1 MVDVSSD
8 DPVDAQLRE
17 VESWFIK
24 RGVPHFVE
32 TENEGILDAPTRAL
46 PILLPAYLLLGLNAL
61 DLQGLTLA
69 ENLATAAV
77 VIVLLIATWA
87 IRNRVRGLPTFARP
101 TDIDRPELALFV
113 VGPAVPVLMFGQLT
127 DAVRTM
133 LQATLLLAIIYGW
146 SSYGLGP
153 LTRWA
158 ARRTGDQFAALIS
171 LVGRA
176 LPLLLLFNTFLFINA
191 EVWEVAGNLTGIA
204 FVIIVGTFFLL
215 GAIFALSRVPG
226 FIRSVSEFDSMAAI
240 EADLVGTPAADLPLP
255 GEGEATVSRLRF
267 RQKVNIALLVL
278 FGQALQ
284 ITLVVIALTA
294 FFVGF
299 GLLAI
304 SLATTSRW
312 MGIDDVHVLW
322 ETSLTG
328 RDLVLSEPLL
338 RVSIFLGMFSG
349 MYFTVLLTTDP
360 TYRDEFSADVGPTI
374 RQALAV
380 RLAYRTVLRARGELD
395 TPARRFPW
403 QRRRSS

>member
-1 MVDVSSD
+1 MADAPGSEPDVG
-8 DPVDAQLRE
+8 AQLRD
-17 VESWFIK
+17 VEEWFVV

-32 TENEGILDAPTRAL
+32 TEGEGILDAPTRAL
-46 PILLPAYLLLGLNAL
+46 PILVPAYLLLGLNAL
-61 DLQGLTLA
+61 NLNDWTLA

-77 VIVLLIATWA
+77 VIVLLIATWS
-87 IRNRVRGLPTFARP
+87 ISNRVRGFPAFARP

-113 VGPAVPVLMFGQLT
+113 IGPAVPVLMFGQVT
-127 DAVRTM
+127 DALITIG
-133 LQATLLLAIIYGW
+133 QATLLLAVIYLW

-158 ARRTGDQFAALIS
+158 AKRAGDQFAALLS

-204 FVIIVGTFFLL
+204 FVIVVVTFFLL
-215 GAIFALSRVPG
+215 GATFALSRVPG
-226 FIRSVSEFDSMAAI
+226 FIRSISEFNSWADV
-240 EADLVGTPAADLPLP
+240 ERDLVGTPAAELPLP
-255 GEGEATVSRLRF
+255 AGDDATMSPLRF

-284 ITLVVIALTA
+284 VTLVVLALIA

-299 GLLAI
+299 GLIAI
-304 SLATTSRW
+304 SLPTTSRW
-312 MGIDDVHVLW
+312 MGIDDVHILW
-322 ETSLTG
+322 DSTLGGRELLLT
-328 RDLVLSEPLL
+328 EPLL
-338 RVSIFLGMFSG
+338 RVSVFLGTFSG
-349 MYFTVLLTTDP
+349 MYFTVLLTTDA

-380 RLAYRTVLRARGELD
+380 RLAYRTVLRERGELE
-395 TPARRFPW
+395 TRRRLPW
-403 QRRRSS
+403 QRR